1 MARDIFHDLV
11 KNALI
16 RAGWTITHDPLV
28 IRWGRRDLFV
38 DLGASQ
44 LLAATQGEQKIA
56 VEIKSFLNKS
66 AITDFYAALGQFGVY
81 REIMAE
87 QEKDRTLYLAMPSD
101 IYTDLFEDD
110 LGRLII
116 AHQQLKIILFNP
128 ETEEITRW
136 IN

>member
-44 LLAATQGEQKIA
+44 LLAATQGDQKIA

-66 AITDFYAALGQFGVY
+66 AVTDFYAALGQFGVY

-87 QEKDRTLYLAMPSD
+87 QEKDRVLYLAIPFD
-101 IYTDLFEDD
+101 VYTDLFEDD

-116 AHQQLKIILFNP
+116 SRQRLKLILFNP
-128 ETEEITRW
+128 ETEEIVKW

>member
-1 MARDIFHDLV
+1 VARDVFHDLV
-11 KNALI
+11 KNALV
-16 RAGWTITHDPLV
+16 RSGWTITHDPLV

-44 LLAATQGEQKIA
+44 LLAATQGTQKIA

-66 AITDFYAALGQFGVY
+66 AVTDFYAALGQFGVY

-116 AHQQLKIILFNP
+116 AHQQLKIILFTP

>member
-1 MARDIFHDLV
+1 MTRDIFHDLV

-81 REIMAE
+81 REIMAA

>member
-1 MARDIFHDLV
+1 
-11 KNALI
+11 
-16 RAGWTITHDPLV
+16 
-28 IRWGRRDLFV
+28 
-38 DLGASQ
+38 
-44 LLAATQGEQKIA
+44 
-56 VEIKSFLNKS
+56 
-66 AITDFYAALGQFGVY
+66 
-81 REIMAE
+81 MAE